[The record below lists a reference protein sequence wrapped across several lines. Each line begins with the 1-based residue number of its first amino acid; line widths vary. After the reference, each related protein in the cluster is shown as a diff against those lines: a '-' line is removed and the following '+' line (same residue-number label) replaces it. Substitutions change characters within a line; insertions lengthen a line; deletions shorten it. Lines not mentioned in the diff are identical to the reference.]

1 MTIKIVSFSD
11 LTKKELYKILQ
22 LRAEVF
28 IVEQN
33 CVYQDIDDKDEKAMH
48 LLAYKNNTII
58 AYTRLFKAHDYM
70 DCASIG
76 RVVVRKD
83 YRKHGYGEELMRA
96 SIQGIKDIFKETT
109 IKVSAQ
115 LYLRKFY
122 NDLGFVQLGET
133 YQEDG
138 IPHILM
144 IRKEED

>member
-1 MTIKIVSFSD
+1 MNIKVVSFSD
-11 LTKKELYKILQ
+11 LTRKELYKVLQ

-48 LLAYKNNTII
+48 LLGYENNEII
-58 AYTRLFKAHDYM
+58 AYTRLFKANDYM

-76 RVVVRKD
+76 RVVVKESSRKNGNG
-83 YRKHGYGEELMRA
+83 KKLMKA
-96 SIQGIKDIFKETT
+96 SIKAIEEQFKETT

-115 LYLRKFY
+115 EYLKKFY
-122 NDLGFVQLGET
+122 TELGFQQIGEG
-133 YQEDG
+133 YLEDG

-144 IRKEED
+144 IRQ

>member
-33 CVYQDIDDKDEKAMH
+33 CVYQDIDDKDDKAMH
-48 LLAYKNNTII
+48 LLAYENNIII
-58 AYTRLFKAHDYM
+58 AYTRLFKPHDYM
-70 DCASIG
+70 DTASIG
-76 RVVVRKD
+76 RVVVRQA
-83 YRKHGYGEELMRA
+83 YRKKGYGEKLMKA
-96 SIQGIKDIFKETT
+96 SIKAIKDVFKETT

-115 LYLRKFY
+115 LYLKRFY
-122 NDLGFVQLGET
+122 QELGFKQLGEG
-133 YQEDG
+133 YLEDG

-144 IRKEED
+144 QRT